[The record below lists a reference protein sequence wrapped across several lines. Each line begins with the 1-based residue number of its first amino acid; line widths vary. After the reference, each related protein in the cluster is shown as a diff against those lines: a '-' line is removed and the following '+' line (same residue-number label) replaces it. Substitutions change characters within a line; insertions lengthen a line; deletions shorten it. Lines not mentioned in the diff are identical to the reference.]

1 MSNNPQETSVD
12 ALVSEILG
20 SIPEVER
27 AEVRLPSLG
36 RIYGLESDYI
46 HLRAMTFDDEKALLS
61 LKDKTQAVNLL
72 ISRCLEEDID
82 PRSLIQQ
89 DKIFIIVNIR
99 NLSVGNEY
107 EFNITCSECGKV
119 NEAKVDVMNT
129 FTCTYPE
136 EPLEKIVEI
145 ELPVIKKKVQ
155 VRRATSTEL
164 EQPMDKLY
172 QNLWKFVVA
181 IEGNSSTKLKFE
193 VVNKL
198 PRKDIHAIVKSLGS
212 DEVGLNT
219 DFFFTCAE
227 CGSEEVSDLALNP
240 DFFTM
245 R

>member
-89 DKIFIIVNIR
+89 DKIFSYFFSNLLRIFCNMSINLDIV
-99 NLSVGNEY
+99 
-107 EFNITCSECGKV
+107 
-119 NEAKVDVMNT
+119 
-129 FTCTYPE
+129 
-136 EPLEKIVEI
+136 KIY
-145 ELPVIKKKVQ
+145 Q
-155 VRRATSTEL
+155 
-164 EQPMDKLY
+164 LY
-172 QNLWKFVVA
+172 Q
-181 IEGNSSTKLKFE
+181 LKPPKTFK
-193 VVNKL
+193 NIWIIK
-198 PRKDIHAIVKSLGS
+198 I
-212 DEVGLNT
+212 
-219 DFFFTCAE
+219 
-227 CGSEEVSDLALNP
+227 
-240 DFFTM
+240 
-245 R
+245 